1 MRGSQTITAMFVL
14 ITFMLNGVTSA
25 SVLTDDTKYIITEG
39 DVNQLRDEI
48 IIKLC
53 LYLQIRDQ

>member
-1 MRGSQTITAMFVL
+1 
-14 ITFMLNGVTSA
+14 MLVGVTSA

-53 LYLQIRDQ
+53 SYLQIRDQ